1 MKAIFGMS
9 AVLDAV
15 WRRRIKRGLISG
27 GLATAHALNRLGMMK
42 QARGRGAIFTLHHVR
57 PFQPRLIEPNR
68 HLEVSPQFLE
78 AAIARLSA
86 EDYDFIALSDIP
98 ARLANPPERP
108 FACFTL
114 DDGYRNNAQ
123 HALPV
128 FERHGVPFTIFINE
142 GFADRTHSIWWETL
156 ASLLNTA
163 DHVRFNFGTGE
174 EHVSLATIAEKHNAF
189 DRFCLFILSGDEA
202 GRVAELDALA
212 LRHGIDPLALTA
224 SLTMDREELNRLA
237 RHPLVSLGAHTVSH
251 RALSKLSRPD
261 AAQEMQ
267 RSADWL
273 QEVTG
278 TRPMTIAYPYG
289 SPSAVSS
296 REQEIARELGF
307 SVAVTTQPGTVCE
320 RLANRLTALPRI
332 SLNGYYQEPNYVTAL
347 ASGIPFVMGQR

>member
-1 MKAIFGMS
+1 MKVIFRMS

-15 WRRRIKRGLISG
+15 WRRRVKRGLISG

-68 HLEVSPQFLE
+68 HLEISPDFLS
-78 AAIARLSA
+78 AAIERLH
-86 EDYDFIALSDIP
+86 EEGYDFIALSDVP

-114 DDGYRNNAQ
+114 DDGYRNNAV

-142 GFADRTHSIWWETL
+142 GFADRTHSIWWETV
-156 ASLLNTA
+156 ASLLNS
-163 DHVRFNFGTGE
+163 VRRLSFDFGEGE
-174 EHVSLATIAEKHNAF
+174 EQLSLETASEKLDAF
-189 DRFCLFILSGDEA
+189 DRFCLFIQSGDEA
-202 GRVAELDALA
+202 TRVAQLDALA
-212 LRHGIDPLALTA
+212 LRHGIDPLELTA
-224 SLTMDREELNRLA
+224 ELTMNREELHTLA
-237 RHPLVSLGAHTVSH
+237 QHPLVSLGAHTVSH
-251 RALSKLSRPD
+251 RALSRLSSTD
-261 AAQEMQ
+261 AAGEMV

-278 TRPMTIAYPYG
+278 KRPISIAYPYG
-289 SPSAVSS
+289 NSAAVSS

-307 SVAVTTQPGTVCE
+307 AVAVTTQPGTICE
-320 RLANRLTALPRI
+320 RFADRLTALPRI

-347 ASGIPFVMGQR
+347 ASGIPFVMGAR